1 MYVCVNQ
8 AVYKDIYVPPP
19 VQYQVPVEIM
29 ETQVIKVPKV
39 RYEAVHYEEEQVI
52 QVPRTIMETRNAPSP
67 GVSVGYYKNAKKERL
82 LVRVSELSVYVR
94 LESFVCIRVLTT
106 F

>member
-1 MYVCVNQ
+1 MCVYVNQ

-52 QVPRTIMETRNAPSP
+52 QVPRTIMETRTAPSP
-67 GVSVGYYKNAKKERL
+67 GVS
-82 LVRVSELSVYVR
+82 LSAITSNMQKRKVACQG
-94 LESFVCIRVLTT
+94 E
-106 F
+106 